1 MVTEISTANIVTML
15 KETAN
20 FSRDVKHIFDDL
32 CLEFE
37 SKNLLRYDD
46 AIRENFFFDKNEG
59 ALDYEFYT
67 KSNKDTNIIVG
78 FRLIVAVED
87 INGCERYQKITTKL
101 NINSN
106 VPLLLVYGC
115 FKPVI
120 DNNNE
125 SLNNIISMM
134 SACIGL
140 TSKEDEEYDWTN
152 FDKNQVEWN
161 REILVKTKPW
171 NPEIEKER
179 NYPAWENYFSEAK
192 IKYKRLLDIQNHE
205 DIKNLADEIKAM
217 TLEII

>member
-1 MVTEISTANIVTML
+1 ML

-46 AIRENFFFDKNEG
+46 SIRENFFYDKNEG

-67 KSNKDTNIIVG
+67 KSSKDTNIIVG

-87 INGCERYQKITTKL
+87 IKGCERYKDITTKL
-101 NINSN
+101 NINPN
-106 VPLLLVYGC
+106 IPLLLVYGC
-115 FKPVI
+115 FKPI
-120 DNNNE
+120 DSIDR
-125 SLNNIISMM
+125 SLNNTISMM

-152 FDKNQVEWN
+152 FNINQVEWN
-161 REILVKTKPW
+161 KEILVDTTEW
-171 NPEIEKER
+171 EPEIEKER
-179 NYPAWENYFSEAK
+179 NYPAWENYFSKAK
-192 IKYKRLLDIQNHE
+192 IKYKALLDIQNHE

-217 TLEII
+217 VF